1 MRETVTFVA
10 CRDRAQARRIATAL
24 VRERLAACVN
34 VVPGVTSVYRWKGKL
49 EEAAEVLLVIKS
61 RAALSKRLA
70 SRVRALHTYSVPEVV
85 TLPIVSGSAAY
96 LRWVR
101 ESTR

>member
-1 MRETVTFVA
+1 MRETVTLVT
-10 CRDRAQARRIATAL
+10 CRDAAEARRIARAL

-34 VVPGVTSVYRWKGKL
+34 VVPQVTSVYAWKGRV
-49 EEAAEVLLVIKS
+49 EEGREALLVIKS
-61 RAALSKRLA
+61 RAALSRKLA
-70 SRVRALHTYSVPEVV
+70 ARVKALHSYEVPEVV
-85 TLPIVSGSAAY
+85 TLRIAGGLPAY